1 MAYTLKPATT
11 CGLAKFQ
18 PARRICCSPD
28 MTRLSPGLTV
38 SKAMRAGRS
47 SKASLR
53 CRAELGSQH
62 QPSLHSDLS
71 QGLRL
76 DMTAAKT
83 KVTALQNSA
92 LHVARQQNAATI
104 SELRDAVEEL
114 TETAGKQA
122 AIIAAQ
128 TASTDCQSSV
138 NKSRVQGLRLSG
150 DMLNSKLAATA
161 LQNETLVTGRQ
172 QDAVRMQYLVDAD
185 TQLRATI
192 AQQAATVADQAEAI
206 NRQKRAMA
214 HNDRRLSITSKLL
227 NKRWGRRKVEAI
239 DLDYLASDSHAEL
252 LKSEKQGLQQTLE
265 ETEDE
270 LAKERQRTERAWAQ
284 AQRRAMK
291 RQEAQVHTQVCLSLV
306 IPACSS
312 LQ

>member
-1 MAYTLKPATT
+1 MSDYTLR
-11 CGLAKFQ
+11 AK
-18 PARRICCSPD
+18 
-28 MTRLSPGLTV
+28 
-38 SKAMRAGRS
+38 
-47 SKASLR
+47 LR
-53 CRAELGSQH
+53 E
-62 QPSLHSDLS
+62 
-71 QGLRL
+71 
-76 DMTAAKT
+76 
-83 KVTALQNSA
+83 TALQNYT
-92 LHVARQQNAATI
+92 LI
-104 SELRDAVEEL
+104 
-114 TETAGKQA
+114 
-122 AIIAAQ
+122 
-128 TASTDCQSSV
+128 TD
-138 NKSRVQGLRLSG
+138 
-150 DMLNSKLAATA
+150 
-161 LQNETLVTGRQ
+161 RQ
-172 QDAVRMQYLVDAD
+172 QDAVRMQHLVDAD

-206 NRQKRAMA
+206 NRQKTAMA

-239 DLDYLASDSHAEL
+239 DLDYLASDSHVEL

>member
-71 QGLRL
+71 QVCSVRKKLLLYAFYNSKSDNSLCQSIQPSQASRHQPLCSQGLRL
-76 DMTAAKT
+76 AYDMTAAKT

-138 NKSRVQGLRLSG
+138 NKSRVQVCCCLCLRLSC
-150 DMLNSKLAATA
+150 
-161 LQNETLVTGRQ
+161 
-172 QDAVRMQYLVDAD
+172 
-185 TQLRATI
+185 
-192 AQQAATVADQAEAI
+192 
-206 NRQKRAMA
+206 
-214 HNDRRLSITSKLL
+214 
-227 NKRWGRRKVEAI
+227 NKR
-239 DLDYLASDSHAEL
+239 
-252 LKSEKQGLQQTLE
+252 
-265 ETEDE
+265 
-270 LAKERQRTERAWAQ
+270 
-284 AQRRAMK
+284 
-291 RQEAQVHTQVCLSLV
+291 
-306 IPACSS
+306 
-312 LQ
+312 

>member
-1 MAYTLKPATT
+1 M
-11 CGLAKFQ
+11 
-18 PARRICCSPD
+18 
-28 MTRLSPGLTV
+28 
-38 SKAMRAGRS
+38 
-47 SKASLR
+47 
-53 CRAELGSQH
+53 
-62 QPSLHSDLS
+62 
-71 QGLRL
+71 
-76 DMTAAKT
+76 
-83 KVTALQNSA
+83 
-92 LHVARQQNAATI
+92 
-104 SELRDAVEEL
+104 
-114 TETAGKQA
+114 
-122 AIIAAQ
+122 
-128 TASTDCQSSV
+128 
-138 NKSRVQGLRLSG
+138 QGLRLSG

-239 DLDYLASDSHAEL
+239 DLDYLASDSHVEL

-284 AQRRAMK
+284 ARRRAMK